1 MKKLQIVLTSIIF
14 ILILTLAN
22 LRMTI
27 FYYLEII
34 GPTFWQRTDIFL
46 NLVHRFVMKK
56 LLLLFLGLIFLFSHK
71 SVNSQSKS
79 IDESEI
85 QVLRE
90 IVLVDSIPTVYFK
103 TTISDLNQPLSRH
116 LFYLN
121 SFDICR
127 RSLMNVN
134 SIKLSEEERLYIVD
148 RFTTMEVTNINKL
161 IRDPKNHT
169 LKQLKGNNWFVVSLP
184 VVFREG
190 NYAIYYS
197 KGAYI
202 GQFVLMQN
210 IDGNWTD
217 ICYYPVW
224 SE

>member
-1 MKKLQIVLTSIIF
+1 
-14 ILILTLAN
+14 
-22 LRMTI
+22 
-27 FYYLEII
+27 
-34 GPTFWQRTDIFL
+34 
-46 NLVHRFVMKK
+46 MKK

-103 TTISDLNQPLSRH
+103 TTVSDLNQPLSRH

-184 VVFREG
+184 VVFRDG
-190 NYAIYYS
+190 KYAIYYS

-202 GQFVLMQN
+202 GQFILVQN